1 MRYEL
6 FIATRYM
13 KSRQREGFISVISFI
28 TITGITIG
36 VAALVTVL
44 SMMNGFESEVRER
57 IVGTLAHISI
67 FTFDDVGIQETD
79 KLLEEVRKVDR
90 VVAAAPFVY
99 YKASISSAK
108 ENDGT
113 MVRGIDPN
121 LERGVSNLQETITRG
136 DLNLDTLESGLPG
149 IVLGE
154 TLAERLGVTVGSR
167 VVLMSLKDMSLV
179 GGVTGMKMPKV
190 AQFTVSG
197 IFSNGLHEYDASL
210 SYISITSA
218 QKLFKLEQKVTGIQI
233 KIDDMYKSAQVAAA
247 LNRDLGFPYFAT
259 DWTEMHKNL
268 YSWMK
273 LEKYGMFLGFALI
286 IAVAAFNIISTLVM
300 LVLEKK
306 REIAILKSM
315 GALRKSISRIFVYQG
330 LATGTIGTVLGITL
344 AVIVCLLQQ
353 EFGIISL
360 PADIYFIS
368 KLPVRMEPLDFVV
381 ISATSILLS
390 FLAALYPAHRAG
402 RLYPVEILRYE

>member
-6 FIATRYM
+6 FIAARYM
-13 KSRQREGFISVISFI
+13 KSKQRESFISVISMI
-28 TITGITIG
+28 TIAGITIG

-57 IVGTLAHISI
+57 IVGTLAHVSVY
-67 FTFDDVGIQETD
+67 TFDDIGIQETD
-79 KLLEEVRKVDR
+79 ELLEEIRPVKH
-90 VVAAAPFVY
+90 VVAAAPFIY
-99 YKASISSAK
+99 YKASISSSK

-113 MVRGIDPN
+113 MVRGIDPR
-121 LERGVSNLQETITRG
+121 LEREVSNLTETITQG
-136 DLNLDTLESGLPG
+136 ELNLDTLDSGLPG
-149 IVLGE
+149 IVLGT

-167 VVLMSLKDMSLV
+167 IVLMSLKDLAV
-179 GGVTGMKMPKV
+179 LGGVAGMKMPKV

-210 SYISITSA
+210 CYISIPSA
-218 QKLFKLEQKVTGIQI
+218 QKLFKMEQTVTGIQI
-233 KIDDMYKSAQVAAA
+233 KLDDMYRSTEVSDR
-247 LNRDLGFPYFAT
+247 LNEQLGYPYFAT
-259 DWTEMHKNL
+259 DWTQMHKSL

-306 REIAILKSM
+306 KEIAILKSM
-315 GALRKSISRIFVYQG
+315 GATRKSIMRVFMYQG
-330 LATGTIGTVLGITL
+330 LVAGTVGTIAGMIVGVALCL
-344 AVIVCLLQQ
+344 AQQ

-368 KLPVRMEPLDFVV
+368 VLPVKMVPFDLVL
-381 ISATSILLS
+381 ISVTSVLLS
-390 FLAALYPAHRAG
+390 FVATLYPAYRAG
-402 RLYPVEILRYE
+402 CLYPVEILRYE

>member
-1 MRYEL
+1 MRYEV

-13 KSRQREGFISVISFI
+13 KSKQREKFISVISLI
-28 TITGITIG
+28 TIAGITIG

-44 SMMNGFESEVRER
+44 SMMNGFESEVRGR

-67 FTFDDVGIQETD
+67 YTFDDIGIED
-79 KLLEEVRKVDR
+79 ADSLLSELLQFDHVE
-90 VVAAAPFVY
+90 AAAPFVY
-99 YKASISSAK
+99 YKASISSSR

-113 MVRGIDPN
+113 MVRGIDPT
-121 LERGVSNLQETITRG
+121 LEVGVSDLRETIIRG
-136 DLNLDTLESGLPG
+136 ELSLDTMESGLPG
-149 IVLGE
+149 IVLGV
-154 TLAERLGVTVGSR
+154 TLADRLGVTIGSR
-167 VVLMSLKDMSLV
+167 VVLMSLKDMTFV

-210 SYISITSA
+210 CYISIPSA
-218 QKLFKLEQKVTGIQI
+218 QKLFKMEHLVTGIQI
-233 KIDDMYKSAQVAAA
+233 KLDDMYESRAVADQM
-247 LNRDLGFPYFAT
+247 NTILGYPFFAT
-259 DWTEMHKNL
+259 DWTEMHRNL

-273 LEKYGMFLGFALI
+273 LEKYGMFVGFGLI

-315 GALRKSISRIFVYQG
+315 GATRKSIMRIFVYQG
-330 LATGTIGTVLGITL
+330 IVTGIMGTVTGTIVG
-344 AVIVCLLQQ
+344 LLLCYTQQ
-353 EFGIISL
+353 KFGIISL

-368 KLPVRMEPLDFVV
+368 KLPVEMIFTDFA
-381 ISATSILLS
+381 IIAGTSILLS
-390 FLAALYPAHRAG
+390 FLAAIYPAYRAG